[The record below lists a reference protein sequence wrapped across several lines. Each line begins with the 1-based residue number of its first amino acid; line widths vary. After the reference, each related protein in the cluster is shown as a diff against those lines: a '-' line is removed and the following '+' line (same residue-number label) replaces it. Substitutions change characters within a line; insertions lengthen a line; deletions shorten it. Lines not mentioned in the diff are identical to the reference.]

1 MALFIR
7 AGTILPLGPDLQHV
21 TEKQQDPIEFRIY
34 QGANGQFTLY
44 EDDGETASTY
54 VKNQYTRIDFN
65 WDDISST
72 LTIGKRNGGGF
83 KGMILKRTFNF
94 IIVKVG
100 HGTGLDIE
108 MKADKTINY
117 NGDGVTVKF

>member
-1 MALFIR
+1 
-7 AGTILPLGPDLQHV
+7 
-21 TEKQQDPIEFRIY
+21 
-34 QGANGQFTLY
+34 
-44 EDDGETASTY
+44 
-54 VKNQYTRIDFN
+54 
-65 WDDISST
+65 

-94 IIVKVG
+94 IIVEVG